1 MLVIFLFILYIL
13 LFNIQQVKQIMEEA
27 VTRKFVHEESG
38 SITSLCGS
46 VFTINYYFFNIK
58 IIWFIIIIIYDGFYI

>member
-1 MLVIFLFILYIL
+1 
-13 LFNIQQVKQIMEEA
+13 MEEA

-46 VFTINYYFFNIK
+46 VLIIHIITFKEIK
-58 IIWFIIIIIYDGFYI
+58 

>member
-1 MLVIFLFILYIL
+1 
-13 LFNIQQVKQIMEEA
+13 MEEA

-46 VFTINYYFFNIK
+46 VFIIISYNYFFAQNKNYALLLRRLVVSHFNTSVKMLIL
-58 IIWFIIIIIYDGFYI
+58 